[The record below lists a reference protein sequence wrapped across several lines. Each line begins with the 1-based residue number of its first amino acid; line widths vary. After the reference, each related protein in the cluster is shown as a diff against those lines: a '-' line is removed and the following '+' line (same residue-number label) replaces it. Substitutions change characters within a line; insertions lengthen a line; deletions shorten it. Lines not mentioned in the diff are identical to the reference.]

1 MPSIGDSQRAAGGN
15 NLQYYQKQRQNSA
28 LLGRHY
34 PLHIRS
40 AYPVQSPEQIYYGR
54 YLTTEP
60 PYGTRQVNQTGFGLF
75 NGGGFLP
82 PPPRPGTHVVTAEIG
97 QSVSLRLGEVYQH
110 GGRGEVGPDA
120 TQIGTGLSVVSAPW
134 LAPAADSMDGLTFI
148 SYLPIDNREY
158 PANQLFFENK
168 TATNYDINVGSAVK
182 LDNLSTQVQQGEF
195 STNTDRLVGDIE
207 LRRAIQNYNLQFRAI
222 TDDVDA
228 VGDPIVDTENSPDW
242 LDILD
247 QLLDLPIGNEKYRES
262 IYCVLQTLA
271 AKAWSGAGDNPL
283 PTLQQSIGLNLN
295 TQQITDILRKVNEWL
310 PQAAKIK
317 SFIFGDIQQR
327 ATVGNTTV
335 DIKTLD
341 VTIDL
346 GAEVAKLNDYISP
359 PIILTENSLT
369 VCGQTIT
376 TTQTLERI
384 PSTLLNCLREL
395 NDKLPTNLKLKTY
408 GTERVT
414 AVRIAPGIFIS
425 EGAALK
431 LENKIGNPITIA
443 IDNLRC
449 ALPNQLVD
457 KLELFY
463 SDKKLNSKS
472 VSLAEFLALAKTT
485 LGYIDN
491 PEQLIVRLNQYLP
504 AELRGV
510 FNITD
515 DQVTL
520 NAGAL
525 VSYGVNTLNAKLPAQ
540 MQLAVNLNSNQI
552 SGISL
557 GPLLLE
563 FAGGKLNLGLNP
575 AKLVGGLNIQSVIS
589 FIPDENIRQLLEQV
603 TVEPQLPYND
613 IKLDTEGQTI
623 NRGGYLVDLGELG
636 IKNDRRGSPVPLL
649 LSAIDCLS
657 PLGQDTSIDSTIPQ
671 QNYRNVLN
679 TTPYCYAEQSSLA
692 SQLSDIINIPA
703 QDQNQNQ
710 AQNLIDLADIS
721 TYSDVMQL
729 VLRSP
734 LTPTQPSLKNASTRS
749 FYNTTSRSQLANYLQ
764 DLGVINSQFI
774 LDKLIELDQTNSV
787 KPLIEIISAVASTP
801 THQALNRL
809 LEDFQPIVSSPCD
822 LDYTTEVLAV
832 PTSFE
837 VVDQPDTLI
846 NWISMVEPSLLSL
859 VETLVYGELYDFFVN
874 LILWVTKGD
883 LYIPGYV
890 EQDRKLKQFIHDY
903 FDLPD

>member
-40 AYPVQSPEQIYYGR
+40 AYPVQSQEQIYYGR

-82 PPPRPGTHVVTAEIG
+82 PPPRPGSHVVTAEIG

-120 TQIGTGLSVVSAPW
+120 TQTGTGLSVISAPW

-148 SYLPIDNREY
+148 SYVPINNGEY

-207 LRRAIQNYNLQFRAI
+207 LRRAIQNYNLQFRAF

-228 VGDPIVDTENSPDW
+228 LGDPIVDTEDSPDW
-242 LDILD
+242 LDVLD
-247 QLLDLPIGNEKYRES
+247 QLLNLPIGNEKYRES

-271 AKAWSGAGDNPL
+271 AEAWSGAGDNPL

-295 TQQITDILRKVNEWL
+295 SQQINDILKKVNEWL

-317 SFIFGDIQQR
+317 SLIFGDTQQR
-327 ATVGNTTV
+327 TTVGNTTV

-346 GAEVAKLNDYISP
+346 GAEVAKLNGYISP

-384 PSTLLNCLREL
+384 PSTLLDCLRQL
-395 NDKLPTNLKLKTY
+395 NDKLPTNLKFKTY
-408 GTERVT
+408 GTQRVT
-414 AVRIAPGIFIS
+414 AVRLAPGIFIS
-425 EGAALK
+425 EGQALK

-457 KLELFY
+457 KLELSY
-463 SDKKLNSKS
+463 SDRKLNSKA
-472 VSLAEFLALAKTT
+472 VSLAEFLALAKTA

-491 PEQLIVRLNQYLP
+491 TEQLITRLNQYLP
-504 AELRGV
+504 AELRNV
-510 FNITD
+510 FNITNNK
-515 DQVTL
+515 VTL
-520 NAGAL
+520 NASAL
-525 VSYGVNTLNAKLPAQ
+525 VSYGVHTLNAKLPAQ
-540 MQLAVNLNSNQI
+540 MQLAINLNSNKI

-557 GPLLLE
+557 GPLSLE
-563 FAGGKLNLGLNP
+563 FAGSNLNLGFNP
-575 AKLVGGLNIQSVIS
+575 AKLIGGLNIQSVIP
-589 FIPDENIRQLLEQV
+589 FIPNENIRQLLEQV
-603 TVEPQLPYND
+603 TIEPQLPYND

-623 NRGGYLVDLGELG
+623 NRGGYLVDLGDLG
-636 IKNDRRGSPVPLL
+636 IKNDRKGSPVPLL
-649 LSAIDCLS
+649 LSTLDCLS
-657 PLGQDTSIDSTIPQ
+657 PLGQDTSINSTIPQ
-671 QNYRNVLN
+671 QNYGNVLN

-703 QDQNQNQ
+703 QNQNQ
-710 AQNLIDLADIS
+710 GQNLVDLADIS
-721 TYSDVMQL
+721 TYLDTMQL
-729 VLRSP
+729 ILKNP
-734 LTPTQPSLKNASTRS
+734 LTPTQPSLKNASTLS
-749 FYNTTSRSQLANYLQ
+749 FYNTANLSPFANYLQ

-822 LDYTTEVLAV
+822 LDYKTKVLAV

-837 VVDQPDTLI
+837 VVDRPDTLI
-846 NWISMVEPSLLSL
+846 NWISIVEPTLLSL

-874 LILWVTKGD
+874 LILRVTKGD
-883 LYIPGYV
+883 IYIPGYV